1 MASFDRRGDRIVT
14 GSSKG
19 KLLVF
24 DTTAELSLLCTI
36 KLVGTAIKSIEFA
49 RRGRQVFFAYVLVG
63 IKTHFFFSSFVNSL
77 CIGMR
82 VAIFW

>member
-24 DTTAELSLLCTI
+24 DTSEDMTLICTI
-36 KLVGTAIKSIEFA
+36 KLVGVAIKSIEFA
-49 RRGRQVFFAYVLVG
+49 RRGR
-63 IKTHFFFSSFVNSL
+63 
-77 CIGMR
+77 
-82 VAIFW
+82 